1 MLGYCALEVHT
12 HLMYQV
18 QNNSAVRLNPKPPRP
33 RTVQL
38 PGPEI
43 HRERARSET
52 VVKIPT
58 NFHNIVANIGAR
70 GEGGQDGNY
79 FRGRGWGHPTYFMP
93 PYWKYLCKKE
103 LISTSRVNVALTFEG
118 LLSWVTKCDWV
129 SRFCGIFKSLKHF
142 DHHDSP
148 WILHDK
154 YFSL

>member
-70 GEGGQDGNY
+70 GEGVRMGIISGGGAGGT
-79 FRGRGWGHPTYFMP
+79 RPI
-93 PYWKYLCKKE
+93 LCLHIE
-103 LISTSRVNVALTFEG
+103 NICARRSSLARH
-118 LLSWVTKCDWV
+118 V
-129 SRFCGIFKSLKHF
+129 SM
-142 DHHDSP
+142 
-148 WILHDK
+148 LH
-154 YFSL
+154 